1 MTDPRSLKSRTFARD
16 RRTWI
21 VTLVLGAV
29 VWAGTSAWLNRR
41 VALAERRSADGT
53 DDGRFVALA
62 YDRVVPVPDGKN
74 LDRATLRAQLRALE
88 AAGWQPITLRDLR
101 DAYRGTGR
109 LPRKPLLLSFDEGY
123 LATYE
128 SADPVLR

>member
-21 VTLVLGAV
+21 LTLVLGAV

-41 VALAERRSADGT
+41 VALAERRPADGT

-62 YDRVVPVPDGKN
+62 YDRVVPIPDGKN
-74 LDRATLRAQLRALE
+74 LDRATLRAQLRAL
-88 AAGWQPITLRDLR
+88 ASAGWQPITLRDLR
-101 DAYRGTGR
+101 DAYRG
-109 LPRKPLLLSFDEGY
+109 PAASRKNPCS
-123 LATYE
+123 
-128 SADPVLR
+128 